1 MVFNLYNNNIK
12 IIFSQQNSLIKYIIQ
27 VKDEIN
33 EKNDDLYETMRLDG
47 GEASKIRFN
56 SI

>member
-47 GEASKIRFN
+47 GEASQIRFN